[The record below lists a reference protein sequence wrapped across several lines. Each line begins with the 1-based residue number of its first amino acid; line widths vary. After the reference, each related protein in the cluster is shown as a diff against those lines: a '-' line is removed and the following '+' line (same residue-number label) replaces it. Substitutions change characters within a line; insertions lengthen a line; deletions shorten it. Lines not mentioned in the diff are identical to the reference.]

1 METHIHYRGKPIKM
15 AKCGKYS
22 YARCMGNC
30 KRPEECATC
39 TLIKRHPTDLYKW
52 IGTTKLKKCSKCG
65 VYYPIKTGFYKAVN
79 RPTYLSWCKFCKSK
93 YQLELKNKNNETK
106 SRRITN

>member
-1 METHIHYRGKPIKM
+1 METHIHYRDKPIKM

-52 IGTTKLKKCSKCG
+52 VGMVKYKRCSKCG
-65 VYYPIKTGFYKAVN
+65 NYYPLKTGFYRAIS
-79 RPTYLSWCKFCKSK
+79 RPTYMSWCKFCKSK
-93 YQLELKNKNNETK
+93 YQLKLKSKK
-106 SRRITN
+106 L